1 MMDSEKKPTLRV
13 VIFLYSSRFVTSMHL
28 FPERAECWM
37 RYILLW
43 ILYLYLFVIHNLRDF
58 FLKQHL
64 LHDIVVGF
72 IFMAQNTNLVSVLSK
87 ICPNFAGHVWQDWHK
102 SRTLPPNSNHWTQNK
117 LWHILKEIQ
126 VLACNSHFAIEN

>member
-1 MMDSEKKPTLRV
+1 MMDSEKNPTLPV

-37 RYILLW
+37 EYILLW

-72 IFMAQNTNLVSVLSK
+72 IFKVISSLNTIAMLFSVFDLW
-87 ICPNFAGHVWQDWHK
+87 ILIDRCHLCVPTVHCEGT
-102 SRTLPPNSNHWTQNK
+102 SRYT
-117 LWHILKEIQ
+117 IIQ
-126 VLACNSHFAIEN
+126 IPEVPVPSL